1 MRFFT
6 VHDAAREADL
16 AELSQRSVAA
26 ATQRPGILASLA
38 SVGLSALAAGV
49 AWCFVTVA
57 VRFDT
62 AFLIVPLGL
71 TLGLFLRWQ
80 GFRGRWGAGC
90 AALAT
95 LIAFA
100 YAQYLFAAVRIA
112 QNLGLPLRDAL
123 FKAGPALIGDIAW
136 GNLHGR
142 EALLLAVASA
152 CAVLA
157 SSGRIPSRRI
167 R

>member
-1 MRFFT
+1 M
-6 VHDAAREADL
+6 
-16 AELSQRSVAA
+16 AELSQPSVPTAA
-26 ATQRPGILASLA
+26 QHPGILASLA
-38 SVGLSALAAGV
+38 SACLSALAAGV
-49 AWCFVTVA
+49 AWCFVAVA

-71 TLGLFLRWQ
+71 ALGLFLRWQ

-123 FKAGPALIGDIAW
+123 FKAGPALTGDIAW
-136 GNLHGR
+136 GNLHR
-142 EALLLAVASA
+142 QEALLLA
-152 CAVLA
+152 LA
-157 SSGRIPSRRI
+157 IGAAMIAAAGRLPTRER
-167 R
+167 

>member
-1 MRFFT
+1 MAP
-6 VHDAAREADL
+6 HSAADAA
-16 AELSQRSVAA
+16 QH
-26 ATQRPGILASLA
+26 PGILASFA
-38 SVGLSALAAGV
+38 SVALGALAAGV
-49 AWCFVTVA
+49 LWCFIAVA
-57 VRFDT
+57 VRFETD
-62 AFLIVPLGL
+62 FLIVPLGL
-71 TLGLFLRWQ
+71 ALGLFLRWQ
-80 GFRGRWGAGC
+80 GFHGRWGAGC
-90 AALAT
+90 AAFAT

-142 EALLLAVASA
+142 EALLLAVAA
-152 CAVLA
+152 AAAVA
-157 SSGRIPSRRI
+157 AVAGRIQARRI

>member
-1 MRFFT
+1 M
-6 VHDAAREADL
+6 
-16 AELSQRSVAA
+16 AELSQRSAVAA
-26 ATQRPGILASLA
+26 AQHPGVLASVA

-49 AWCFVTVA
+49 AWCFVSVA

-71 TLGLFLRWQ
+71 VLGLFLRWQ

-95 LIAFA
+95 LVAFA

-136 GNLHGR
+136 GNLHR
-142 EALLLAVASA
+142 QEALVLVMAIVTAMIAASA
-152 CAVLA
+152 RFAPP
-157 SSGRIPSRRI
+157 RDR
-167 R
+167 